1 MNTPVVKGSSFVISH
16 TPSLVRHG
24 SKPTREIEKD
34 DTLLKRI
41 LSSLRSYEDA
51 VAYPPN
57 QVFIGNMRPEQLNE
71 YERPWTNVKSEETQR
86 FGPCGEIVPEYEFYG
101 WLKIADEFG
110 LVHLEE
116 TFLEKVKE
124 ELKSHPLIQEED
136 LEGLGKGVSISTI
149 EDKLSQEIVEPLHVD
164 GEELVGCVQMGHDED
179 KSLSAPIIL
188 ENLCNKASGLIAMRH
203 ALRSFE
209 VTPDQVDYVLG
220 CDEEAVGDRYQR
232 GGGNM
237 AKAIAANAACI
248 NATGSDIKAFCCAPT
263 HAINIAAGLV
273 QAGVYEEIVVVG
285 GGCLAKLGMKFSG
298 NLKNNMPVVEDQL
311 GAIAILI
318 GKDDGKSPVIR
329 TDAIGKHEISAGSSA
344 QAIYKSLIV
353 NSLERI
359 GKGILDVDKYAVE
372 LHNPD
377 ATEPNGNGNV
387 PKTNYRAIAAMA
399 VLRGEMEKTEM
410 DQFEKR
416 HGMPGFSPTQGHIAS
431 AIPFLG
437 HAREMIINGEI
448 KNAMFVGKGSLF
460 LGKMTNLSD
469 GMSFLIEKN
478 GGVNTK

>member
-1 MNTPVVKGSSFVISH
+1 MNTPVVKGASFVITH
-16 TPSLVRHG
+16 TPGLVRHG
-24 SKPTREIEKD
+24 SKPTREIPKD
-34 DTLLKRI
+34 YGLLKHI
-41 LSSLRSYEDA
+41 LSSLRSYDDA

-57 QVFIGNMRPEQLNE
+57 QVFIGNMRPDQLNE
-71 YERPWTNVKSEETQR
+71 YERPWTSVKLDGAQR
-86 FGPCGEIVPEYEFYG
+86 FGSCGEILPENEFYG
-101 WLKIADEFG
+101 WLKIADEFR

-116 TFLEKVKE
+116 TFLAQLKEK
-124 ELKSHPLIQEED
+124 LATHPLIGRED
-136 LEGLGKGVSISTI
+136 LERLGEGENIAAIK
-149 EDKLSQEIVEPLHVD
+149 EKLNLGTAEPLHVNGD
-164 GEELVGCVQMGHDED
+164 QLVGCVQTGHEED
-179 KSLSAPIIL
+179 KFLSASIIL
-188 ENLCNKASGLIAMRH
+188 ENLCNKASGIIAMRH

-209 VTPDQVDYVLG
+209 VTPEKVDYVLG

-237 AKAIAANAACI
+237 AKSIAEHAACI
-248 NATGSDIKAFCCAPT
+248 NATGSDIKAFCCAPA
-263 HAINIAAGLV
+263 HAVSIAAGLV
-273 QAGVYEEIVVVG
+273 QAGIYEEIVVVG
-285 GGCLAKLGMKFSG
+285 GGSLAKLGMKFAG
-298 NLKNNMPVVEDQL
+298 NLKNNMPIVEDEM

-329 TDAIGKHEISAGSSA
+329 TDVIGKHEISAGSST
-344 QAIYKSLIV
+344 QAIYKSLV
-353 NSLERI
+353 VKSLERN
-359 GKGILDVDKYAVE
+359 GKGILDIDKYAVE

-387 PKTNYRAIAAMA
+387 PKTNYRTIAAMA

-410 DQFEKR
+410 DQFEQK

-478 GGVNTK
+478 GGVNEQ